1 MRLRSSLMYLIV
13 ISAIS
18 LTSSIS
24 FAQITGELEIKVADS
39 SAAVIPNSEITVRS
53 IETGTTRVATS
64 DAAGAAR
71 VTQLSI
77 GSYQIQVTM
86 SGFNTIKTVAVVTS
100 GSTTVVPVTLEI
112 STSRQEIV
120 VNDVAAPINTVN
132 SQLQNSVESREITH
146 LPLVGGNVLTLAAT
160 APGIVPVA
168 PNNPFLSLGS
178 FNSNGGRG
186 RGNNITVDN
195 ATATDISTTGEAGLG
210 TIPIDGIKE
219 FNIITN
225 NFNAEYGRNGDS
237 QVQIITKGGTNEFHG
252 RAFEYFR
259 NDKLNARDY
268 FDTTGS
274 ATPIRSNDWGG
285 VFGGP
290 IKRNKVFFFGTY
302 EQQKVRG
309 QGGTVVAQV
318 PTTAQLSGP
327 IDPTAAQLLTQLQV
341 PSSATGAI
349 SQSAPAAT
357 NTYAYSGRIDANLT
371 QNDFFYTRMGT
382 SKVDLRD
389 ANHTFL
395 DSTLA
400 TNGAAEIERDVNV
413 TISETHAFSPRLV
426 NQFLTSYGRTTPHFP
441 ALARFG
447 GPEIQFADGTSFFG
461 IYGGLPQGRVQNPFQ
476 YSDTVTYNRGAHNLK
491 FGADINRI
499 QSNGVFDSNV
509 RGTFV
514 FLSLDDFLAGNPFQ
528 YSQRFGNSVRGYRV
542 WNQYYF
548 AQDDYRL
555 SRTLTLNLGVRL
567 ERSGA
572 VTEVNNLF
580 SNLDLSKH
588 NALGGAGT
596 GPFGSFDVGG
606 SAFRPTNNWSPRVGF
621 AWNPRG
627 SKLAIRG
634 GYGIAYDY
642 IYLNPV
648 SNMRFLPPFMF
659 NFVLP
664 ATGFSGNNTFANIVA
679 GTSDFQKQG
688 FATVGNYGT
697 KIHNFGSISPMDQS
711 LRNPQVQQWSM
722 TAERELPLGLVARV
736 SYLGTKSNYLQRS
749 HDINTIQPGI
759 FTPPQTAQ
767 EEAQMR
773 AAGIFKKI
781 NSKLNPGPTGSSI
794 RIDPRFNRVVYID
807 SSANSNYHSAQAYVE
822 RRFRAGYSFSVSY
835 TFSKSIDDVSDA
847 LNVLVND
854 FAGQQDPR
862 NNRNNRAVSSFDIPQ
877 RLVIAHNFQP
887 TWGQNISNRVLRG
900 LAHGWEFAGIF
911 QAQSGSPINLLSG
924 SHAGLTDALLLGGS
938 ATQRPDLVGP
948 INLKFEPDPGLGAGN
963 PNKVVGSGLAQ
974 PLVGHFGTL
983 GRNVVRLNPLIN
995 SDLTLGKNFK
1005 VNERLTT
1012 QFQAQ
1017 AFNVFNNTTF
1027 SQPGVRLSSAA
1038 TFGYYGATDTNSRN
1052 VTLVL
1057 RLIF

>member
-24 FAQITGELEIKVADS
+24 FAQITGDLEIKVADS
-39 SAAVIPNSEITVRS
+39 SAALIPNSEITVRS
-53 IETGTTRVATS
+53 TETGTIRVATS
-64 DAAGAAR
+64 DVAGVAR
-71 VTQLSI
+71 ITQLNI
-77 GSYQIQVTM
+77 GSYQIQVAM
-86 SGFNTIKTVAVVTS
+86 SGFNTVKTVAVVTS
-100 GSTTVVPVTLEI
+100 GATTVVPVTLEI
-112 STSRQEIV
+112 SVSRQEMV
-120 VNDVAAPINTVN
+120 VRDAAAPINTVN
-132 SQLQNSVESREITH
+132 SQLQNSVEAREITH
-146 LPLVGGNVLTLAAT
+146 LPLVGGNVLALAAT
-160 APGIVPVA
+160 APGVVPVA
-168 PNNPFLSLGS
+168 PNNPFLPLGS
-178 FNSNGGRG
+178 FNANGGRG

-318 PTTAQLSGP
+318 PTTAQVSGA

-341 PSSATGAI
+341 PNSASGAI
-349 SQSAPAAT
+349 DQSAPATT

-371 QNDFFYTRMGT
+371 QNDFFYARMGT

-441 ALARFG
+441 SLTSFG

-509 RGTFV
+509 RGSFV

-548 AQDDYRL
+548 MQDDYRL

-567 ERSGA
+567 ERSGG

-588 NALGGAGT
+588 DALGGAGT
-596 GPFGSFDVGG
+596 GPFGSFNVGG
-606 SAFRPTNNWSPRVGF
+606 NAFRPTYNWSPRVGF

-642 IYLNPV
+642 IYLNPI

-688 FATVGNYGT
+688 FATVGNYGST
-697 KIHNFGSISPMDQS
+697 IRNFGSISPMDQS

-722 TAERELPLGLVARV
+722 TAERELPLGLIARV

-759 FTPPQTAQ
+759 FTAPQTAQ

-773 AAGIFKKI
+773 AAGIFKSI
-781 NSKLNPGPTGSSI
+781 NSRLNPGPTGSSI

-807 SSANSNYHSAQAYVE
+807 SSANSNYHAAQVFVE
-822 RRFRAGYSFSVSY
+822 RRFRAGYSFSASY

-847 LNVLVND
+847 LNVLLND
-854 FAGQQDPR
+854 FAGQQDPL
-862 NNRNNRAVSSFDIPQ
+862 NNRNNRAVSSFDVPQ

-900 LAHGWEFAGIF
+900 LVHGWEFAGIF

-948 INLKFEPDPGLGAGN
+948 VNLKFEPDPGLGGGN
-963 PNKVVGSGLAQ
+963 PNKVAGSGLAQ
-974 PLVGHFGTL
+974 PLVGHFGSL
-983 GRNVVRLNPLIN
+983 GRNVLRVNPLIN

-1027 SQPGVRLSSAA
+1027 SQPGVRLSSPG